1 MINPRM
7 GLRFKMSWRFARV
20 LVTMSAH
27 STQKELSGKA
37 KLHLP
42 LNAWN
47 YSVTILATLAIFNEF
62 NSEAAP
68 LDPYVDT
75 GIALV
80 QHLPVEGHDNV
91 REKRL
96 DYRIRHSRL
105 FTPNCG
111 SCRVKLDHDA

>member
-1 MINPRM
+1 
-7 GLRFKMSWRFARV
+7 
-20 LVTMSAH
+20 
-27 STQKELSGKA
+27 
-37 KLHLP
+37 LP

-47 YSVTILATLAIFNEF
+47 YRVTILATLAIFN

-68 LDPYVDT
+68 LDPYADT

-91 REKRL
+91 RAERL

-105 FTPNCG
+105 FTLDG
-111 SCRVKLDHDA
+111 ESCRVKLDHDA